1 MVEQKTLKDF
11 IENVGRSRLCQIL
24 NVTRSTIHK
33 WTTHEQAPRPAT
45 AYHLIMFSQGVL
57 SWEAVYKPF
66 AEHDM
71 KGKKIESIDPATG
84 AKITFDFSDK

>member
-1 MVEQKTLKDF
+1 MNPMTFKEF
-11 IENVGRSRLCQIL
+11 IEHVGRARLCAL
-24 NVTRSTIHK
+24 LGVTRSTIHK

-45 AYHLIMFSQGVL
+45 AFHLIMFSQGAL

-71 KGKKIESIDPATG
+71 KGKKIVSVDSATG
-84 AKITFDFSDK
+84 AKITFDFTDK